1 MKLKKHL
8 QKLLKENNKFSEE
21 EFKMIELIIDELV
34 DRDDITDAVSDVTK
48 IVVDKLD
55 LQIQNQINSNK
66 KWD

>member
-66 KWD
+66 K